1 MTLCLN
7 MIVKDESHIIE
18 ETLENICQH
27 FKIDYWVISDTG
39 SSDQTVQIIEQFFAN
54 KGVQGEFVH
63 EPWQNF
69 SHNRNMAL
77 NACLGKSDY
86 ILFFDADDS
95 VQGNLDLPHLEKDAY
110 FFQLS
115 NENQSTKYLRKL
127 IIKNNG
133 QYVWRGV
140 LHEFLES
147 ENEQA
152 VGEIQG
158 DYVVI
163 SGRKG
168 HRSLDQNK
176 YLKDAQVLEK
186 AYLEADDRDL
196 LPRYA
201 FYCAQSYKDAEL
213 FDQAIEWYKK
223 RVELDS
229 GWADE
234 KYCSFEQIG
243 LLYERKKNDKEA
255 LSYWQMG
262 IAHDPQRAECWYHSA
277 RRHSWDQ
284 HKELAYCFAKQA
296 SELKMPEG
304 NRLFLQKDI
313 YKFWSV
319 YEWCLNAYRLGK
331 IEESYQA
338 FKKLVQDCPED
349 LVHRLSHQ
357 IKDYRS
363 FILQDSFYE
372 GQMLAS
378 HLHKFGKRALLEEI
392 LS

>member
-54 KGVQGEFVH
+54 KGIQGEFVH

-140 LHEFLES
+140 LH
-147 ENEQA
+147 
-152 VGEIQG
+152 
-158 DYVVI
+158 
-163 SGRKG
+163 
-168 HRSLDQNK
+168 
-176 YLKDAQVLEK
+176 
-186 AYLEADDRDL
+186 
-196 LPRYA
+196 
-201 FYCAQSYKDAEL
+201 
-213 FDQAIEWYKK
+213 
-223 RVELDS
+223 
-229 GWADE
+229 
-234 KYCSFEQIG
+234 
-243 LLYERKKNDKEA
+243 
-255 LSYWQMG
+255 
-262 IAHDPQRAECWYHSA
+262 
-277 RRHSWDQ
+277 
-284 HKELAYCFAKQA
+284 
-296 SELKMPEG
+296 
-304 NRLFLQKDI
+304 
-313 YKFWSV
+313 
-319 YEWCLNAYRLGK
+319 
-331 IEESYQA
+331 
-338 FKKLVQDCPED
+338 
-349 LVHRLSHQ
+349 
-357 IKDYRS
+357 
-363 FILQDSFYE
+363 
-372 GQMLAS
+372 
-378 HLHKFGKRALLEEI
+378 
-392 LS
+392 